1 MTVRRPAPNRTR
13 LTAPPPRVSRPLWHI
28 APEPWEQGAEL
39 RVFRTTAK
47 RGQRLIRWRADM
59 RRKGWKLLQVS
70 ANKDEMLAVFGRTK
84 PELLNRQEAPT

>member
-1 MTVRRPAPNRTR
+1 MHAAPAQ
-13 LTAPPPRVSRPLWHI
+13 
-28 APEPWEQGAEL
+28 PEETPYPETWEQVAEL

-47 RGQRLIRWRADM
+47 RWQRLIRWRADM
-59 RRKGWKLLQVS
+59 GRKGWKLLQVS